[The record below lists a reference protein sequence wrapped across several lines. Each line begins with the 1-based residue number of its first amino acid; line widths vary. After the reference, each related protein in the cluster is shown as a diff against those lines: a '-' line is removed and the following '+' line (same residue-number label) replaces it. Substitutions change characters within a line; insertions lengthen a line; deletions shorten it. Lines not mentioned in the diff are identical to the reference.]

1 MTSADPIAPRVDA
14 ALSRVRRATDVSLA
28 FGGRVHEAGV
38 TLRHFDGGVVGP
50 LRGVRL
56 DLGHG
61 LGGRVVAQQ
70 RSLAFHD
77 YVRTPLITHKYDA
90 IIRAEGLRA
99 MAAVPVIVGRRPVAV
114 LYAALRTAQSQMDR
128 VLDAVTHEA
137 RALEQE
143 LVSEDAEQTW
153 RSKARDAH
161 AELRLLAARLD
172 DEELRSAVLR
182 AADLLTEQAPDDTV
196 PVHLTGREQDVLALL
211 AGGLSNRAIAERL
224 DIGVYT
230 VKDHVKSLLAK
241 LDASSRFEVVVQAR
255 RAGLLP

>member
-182 AADLLTEQAPDDTV
+182 AADLLTEQAPDDAV

-241 LDASSRFEVVVQAR
+241 LGASSRFEVVVHAR